1 MAANEWNWHEAVDQ
15 RTFGEWWVVFG
26 FFFCRLDSKIEGT
39 TASVLETLLLKH
51 QHWGPESLCVFTVQ
65 CFVFFFYFHTDPNP
79 DFRGSGVRFR
89 SGSGSGLDTGRVR
102 KYLIL
107 AKIAASGVFIVFSNF
122 TPNTTSSQSLRT
134 GVRVAG
140 LGEGRLQLEFTVFS
154 NCMPTLTTSQ
164 RVKVRR
170 MKVGGIF
177 YFTLNSYIWCLL
189 YFLNLY

>member
-1 MAANEWNWHEAVDQ
+1 MMGCFWLFFLPPRLKDRGHHSLSFGDTAVETSAL
-15 RTFGEWWVVFG
+15 RTG
-26 FFFCRLDSKIEGT
+26 I
-39 TASVLETLLLKH
+39 A
-51 QHWGPESLCVFTVQ
+51 LCVYSSVF
-65 CFVFFFYFHTDPNP
+65 CFFFYFHTDPNP

-134 GVRVAG
+134 GVRVTG

-189 YFLNLY
+189 FFLNLY